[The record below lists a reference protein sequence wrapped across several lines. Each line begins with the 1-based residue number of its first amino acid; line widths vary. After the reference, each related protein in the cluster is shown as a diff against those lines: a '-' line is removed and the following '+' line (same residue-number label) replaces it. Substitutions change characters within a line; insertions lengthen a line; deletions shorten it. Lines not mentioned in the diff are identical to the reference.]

1 MGLMF
6 QLSDESLT
14 FIRQGGRTMDFTT
27 LFVDVDDC
35 WKDFEKNYA
44 AHLIADGVRKRNRES
59 KLSISEIMTI
69 LIAFQT
75 SGYRTFKAFYRY
87 VRNHHRHD
95 FPKMVSYDRFVSL
108 IPRVVIPLFVYLQTR
123 GLDSPTGFSF
133 IDSTALKV
141 CHNKRICRNR
151 VFKGFAQI
159 GKTTMGWFF
168 GFKLH
173 LIINDR
179 GGLLAYRLT
188 PGNVDDREVVDPMT
202 EGLFGKLFGDKGY
215 VSQRLFEKL
224 LGKGVK
230 LITHVRKNMKNRLME
245 WEDKILLRKRSLIE
259 TVNDT
264 LKNVCQ
270 IEHSRHRSPINFL
283 AHLIAGLI
291 AYARLPKKP
300 SLKMNGTQNET
311 TVPIYLIA

>member
-1 MGLMF
+1 MF
-6 QLSDESLT
+6 
-14 FIRQGGRTMDFTT
+14 DFTT
-27 LFVDVDDC
+27 LFIDVDDC
-35 WKDFEKNYA
+35 WKDFAKIYA
-44 AHLIADGVRKRNRES
+44 AHLIDDGIRKRNRES

-87 VRNHHRHD
+87 VLEHHRPD
-95 FPKMVSYDRFVSL
+95 FPALVSYDRFVYL
-108 IPRVVIPLFVYLQTR
+108 IPRVVVPLFVYLQAR
-123 GLDSPTGFSF
+123 GLDGPTGISF

-141 CHNKRICRNR
+141 CHNKRIRRNR
-151 VFKGFAQI
+151 VFKGLAQI

-179 GGLLAYRLT
+179 GGLLGYRLT
-188 PGNVDDREVVDPMT
+188 AGNVDDRHVVDPMT
-202 EGLFGKLFGDKGY
+202 AGLFGKLFGDKGY

-224 LGKGVK
+224 LGKGIK
-230 LITHVRKNMKNRLME
+230 LVTHLRKNMKCCLME

-270 IEHSRHRSPINFL
+270 IEHSRHRSPLNFL

-300 SLKMNGTQNET
+300 SLKMNGIQNPPTEG
-311 TVPIYLIA
+311 IYLTA

>member
-1 MGLMF
+1 ML
-6 QLSDESLT
+6 
-14 FIRQGGRTMDFTT
+14 DFTT

-35 WKDFEKNYA
+35 WKNFENIYA
-44 AHLIADGVRKRNRES
+44 AHLIGDGVRKRKRDSN
-59 KLSISEIMTI
+59 LSTSEIMTI

-75 SGYRTFKAFYRY
+75 SGSRTFKTYYQY
-87 VRNHHRHD
+87 VLDHHRSD
-95 FPKMVSYDRFVSL
+95 FPGLVSYDRFISL
-108 IPRVVIPLFVYLQTR
+108 MPRAVIPLFVYLQTR
-123 GLDSPTGFSF
+123 GLDSPTGISF

-151 VFKGFAQI
+151 VFKGLAQI

-173 LIINDR
+173 LLINDR
-179 GGLLAYRLT
+179 GGLLGYRLT
-188 PGNVDDREVVDPMT
+188 EGHVDDRTVVEAIT

-215 VSQRLFEKL
+215 VSQSLFEKL

-230 LITHVRKNMKNRLME
+230 LITHLRKNMKCCLME

-270 IEHSRHRSPINFL
+270 IEHSRHRSPISFL

-291 AYARLPKKP
+291 AYSRLPKKP
-300 SLKMNGTQNET
+300 SLKMDGIQYPPAE
-311 TVPIYLIA
+311 VLYLTA

>member
-1 MGLMF
+1 ML
-6 QLSDESLT
+6 
-14 FIRQGGRTMDFTT
+14 DFTT

-35 WKDFEKNYA
+35 WKNFETIYA
-44 AHLIADGVRKRNRES
+44 AHLIEDGVRQRNRDS
-59 KLSISEIMTI
+59 NLSISEIMTM

-75 SGYRTFKAFYRY
+75 SSYRTFKAFYQY
-87 VRNHHRHD
+87 VLKYHKPD
-95 FPKMVSYDRFVSL
+95 FPALVSYDRFITL
-108 IPRVVIPLFVYLQTR
+108 IPRAVIPLFVYLQTR
-123 GLDSPTGFSF
+123 GLDAPTGISF

-151 VFKGFAQI
+151 VFKGLAQI

-173 LIINDR
+173 LLINDR
-179 GGLLAYRLT
+179 GGLVSYRLT
-188 PGNVDDREVVDPMT
+188 EGHVDDRTVVEAMAD
-202 EGLFGKLFGDKGY
+202 GLFGKLFGDKGY
-215 VSQRLFEKL
+215 ISQGLFEKL
-224 LGKGVK
+224 LGKGIK
-230 LITHVRKNMKNRLME
+230 LVTHLRKNMKCCLME

-291 AYARLPKKP
+291 AYTRLPKKP
-300 SLKMNGTQNET
+300 SLKIDSIQNPPVEML
-311 TVPIYLIA
+311 YLTA

>member
-1 MGLMF
+1 M
-6 QLSDESLT
+6 S
-14 FIRQGGRTMDFTT
+14 DFTT

-35 WKDFEKNYA
+35 WKDFSKIYA
-44 AHLIADGVRKRNRES
+44 SHLIEEGVRKRNRES
-59 KLSISEIMTI
+59 NLSISEIMTI

-75 SGYRTFKAFYRY
+75 SGYRTFKSYY
-87 VRNHHRHD
+87 QYLLDYHRPD
-95 FPKMVSYDRFVSL
+95 FPELVSYDRFVSL
-108 IPRVVIPLFVYLQTR
+108 IPRAVMPLFVYLKTR
-123 GLDSPTGFSF
+123 GLESPTGISF

-141 CHNKRICRNR
+141 CHNKRIRRNR
-151 VFKGFAQI
+151 VFKGLAQI

-173 LIINDR
+173 LLINDR
-179 GGLLAYRLT
+179 GGLLGFRLT
-188 PGNVDDREVVDPMT
+188 AGNVDDRASVET
-202 EGLFGKLFGDKGY
+202 LSKGLFGKLFGDKGY
-215 VSQRLFEKL
+215 ISQSLFEKL
-224 LGKGVK
+224 FCKGIK
-230 LITHVRKNMKNRLME
+230 LVTHVRKNMRCCLME
-245 WEDKILLRKRSLIE
+245 WEDRILLRKRSLIE

-300 SLKMNGTQNET
+300 SLKIDGLYYPPEE
-311 TVPIYLIA
+311 VFYLTA